1 MKRVIIYEFELD
13 RAWYFGRMCRSI
25 KRGVIMI
32 KRYPKYFDECDDL
45 NQYMWQDE
53 EPYDELNDT
62 DYIMDSDGT
71 FHYKYSDL
79 EVENHE

>member
-1 MKRVIIYEFELD
+1 
-13 RAWYFGRMCRSI
+13 
-25 KRGVIMI
+25 MI
-32 KRYPKYFDECDDL
+32 KSYPKYFDECDDL